1 MKFTLDEQLSEV
13 RREIEMRRR
22 VYASWVRNGKMS
34 QEAADRQIARM
45 EAVHE
50 TVRQVR
56 MRESMTGMTGQL
68 L

>member
-1 MKFTLDEQLSEV
+1 MKFTLDQQLAEV

-22 VYASWVRNGKMS
+22 VYASWVRNGKMR
-34 QEAADRQIARM
+34 QDAADRQIACM

-50 TVRQVR
+50 TVRQAR